1 MPTGRTRVL
10 TLGSWAPSLRT
21 MLNSTTAD
29 CGCLF
34 GVYLDWRGD
43 AVTIVD
49 LPHAQCA
56 CGHHKGDVVDEP
68 LAATSAERH

>member
-1 MPTGRTRVL
+1 
-10 TLGSWAPSLRT
+10 

-49 LPHAQCA
+49 LPHARCA
-56 CGHHKGDVVDEP
+56 CGHHKGDVVDET